1 MPAIITIP
9 YSLLVTVYVAM
20 GAAIVFHMLY
30 YKINRHAAFIMFLIY
45 IIGAVLLLLSNIIL
59 LRSVD
64 WYQII
69 SNFGF

>member
-9 YSLLVTVYVAM
+9 YTLLIIIYVAM

-30 YKINRHAAFIMFLIY
+30 YKINRHVAFVMFVIY
-45 IIGAVLLLLSNIIL
+45 IIGAVLLLISNL
-59 LRSVD
+59 MLFRSVD

-69 SNFGF
+69 SNLGF

>member
-1 MPAIITIP
+1 MPAIITIL
-9 YSLLVTVYVAM
+9 YSLLILIYVVM

-30 YKINRHAAFIMFLIY
+30 YKINRHVAFIMFLVY
-45 IIGAVLLLLSNIIL
+45 LIGAVLLLLSNLML

-69 SNFGF
+69 SNFGI

>member
-9 YSLLVTVYVAM
+9 YSLLIIIYVAM

-30 YKINRHAAFIMFLIY
+30 YKINRNVSFIMFLIY
-45 IIGAVLLLLSNIIL
+45 VIGAVLLLVSNL
-59 LRSVD
+59 MVFGSVD
-64 WYQII
+64 WYRII

>member
-9 YSLLVTVYVAM
+9 YSLLIIIYVAM

-30 YKINRHAAFIMFLIY
+30 YKINRNVSFIMFLIY
-45 IIGAVLLLLSNIIL
+45 VIGAVLLLVSNLMIF
-59 LRSVD
+59 RSVD
-64 WYQII
+64 WYRII